1 MERLVLKCAH
11 RTRRTGYS
19 SGVLLQQPLHSIQ
32 LTPIEQPGMRPV
44 LLLVAASF
52 VSVVSAR
59 GGGGAPECVAHSVAA
74 QLPLLRLPPLDH
86 AHPLVASSARPRP

>member
-1 MERLVLKCAH
+1 MMKRLEGSKGAAGLKWPH
-11 RTRRTGYS
+11 RTTR
-19 SGVLLQQPLHSIQ
+19 LALQQPLLHSIQ

-44 LLLVAASF
+44 LLLVTASF

-74 QLPLLRLPPLDH
+74 QLPLLRLPPRLLITPTH
-86 AHPLVASSARPRP
+86 L